1 MIVER
6 QQIPEGLARMAPGP
20 GLAAVLDGLDIARL
34 SGYDAVLVLQA
45 YARLEAHVQARK
57 AAVMA
62 EVGLYEPS
70 PGDMKKM
77 PRPDKYSAD
86 EIRAALVLTRRAAER
101 EYVFA
106 YDLSTRLA
114 AVRHALAAGTIDKA
128 RALVFHDWLEG
139 VPDPLAHAVAGH
151 LLPKAGACTTGQLQ
165 DKIKTLLVAADPQ
178 WARRKYERALQR
190 RRLEGMRHADGTATI
205 TGHQLPVD
213 QAAAAI
219 ARVDAIAQQAKR
231 AGLHAPIDH
240 IRTDVFLGLLD
251 GTLAG
256 LDDDAITAILFTKAH
271 NPDPLDTEDDY
282 DPHLNDNP
290 HDNPHDND
298 NDNDHDAD
306 QPHDNAYD
314 AGRPHD
320 GRPND
325 DAPDADRPHD
335 NAYDAGRPHDGWPYD
350 DAPDAVQPYDNDH
363 DAGRPHDGRSHDGRS
378 KDDADP
384 REPADSD
391 SPDSPDGAQTLA
403 RTRHTDDPGAHSAYG
418 VHDRAGTGGV
428 ASTDATGG
436 RRDGDGTTAANG
448 DGDGDGDG
456 DGTDG
461 ADGTDCPGGVR
472 SGGGPNG
479 PRDGD
484 GHGGGQ
490 QPTDTLQAAGHTSG
504 TVAGADTADG
514 AASADAGHGAADAT
528 THAADSEVEA
538 TTGSPGGVAEATG
551 SLSSSGVAVE
561 AVPEASGG
569 ASAGNGG
576 NAGGGGGE
584 AAAAKAAQGGVVAG
598 LLSGGAGFAAGEV
611 RVRVS
616 TLMHL
621 DDLPAELAGWG
632 PIHAQLARRLAKRQI
647 NGEWRFA
654 ICDDDGQLLFAGIT
668 SYRPAG
674 WPRYPTTPTRAPRQQ
689 PPRQQPPQQPSR
701 PQPPPAAQR
710 AWDRAPEPPS
720 PQVPPPSEQA
730 SEQAS
735 EQGSEH
741 AEGQAAGQ
749 ASEQAARRA
758 ARRAAVR
765 TARGSVRRRGIVE
778 LQIPLALLRRWHSD
792 LAALGAGWA
801 RVITDI
807 TRQLDDAMADSHT
820 TGAHTD
826 SHAEK
831 NTGED
836 GQAQAA
842 EAPSEKHQ
850 TWGGRPVRGRNARP
864 KSVDQRRRFARAGLR
879 RWVQI
884 RDRVCTHPGCRAPA
898 TRSELDHT
906 HQHGHGGPTTDR
918 NLGAACAHDHDLR
931 DHGWRVIQ
939 PQPGHL
945 IWISRTGHRYPVT
958 PPPIIEPLP
967 EPIIPAIPA
976 IPATPETV
984 PEDDLPLP
992 STFEYAPPWCEEPL
1006 PQTPADPAPPE
1017 EVAPEQ
1023 STQPP
1028 ADPAEDLPPF

>member
-6 QQIPEGLARMAPGP
+6 QQIPEGLARMTPGP

-114 AVRHALAAGTIDKA
+114 PVRHALAAGTIDKA

-151 LLPKAGACTTGQLQ
+151 LLPKAGACTTSQLK

-251 GTLAG
+251 GTLTG
-256 LDDDAITAILFTKAH
+256 LDDDAITAILLTKAH
-271 NPDPLDTEDDY
+271 NPDPTDTEDDY
-282 DPHLNDNP
+282 DPHLNDNNHDNNQPHDDAAQPYDDRPNDNDHDAGQP
-290 HDNPHDND
+290 HDNA
-298 NDNDHDAD
+298 HDAD
-306 QPHDNAYD
+306 QPHD
-314 AGRPHD
+314 GQSHD
-320 GRPND
+320 G
-325 DAPDADRPHD
+325 
-335 NAYDAGRPHDGWPYD
+335 
-350 DAPDAVQPYDNDH
+350 Q
-363 DAGRPHDGRSHDGRS
+363 SHDGRS
-378 KDDADP
+378 NDDADP
-384 REPADSD
+384 QEPADPD
-391 SPDSPDGAQTLA
+391 NPDSPDGAHTLA
-403 RTRHTDDPGAHSAYG
+403 RTRHTDDPGAHSSHG

-428 ASTDATGG
+428 DSAEAAGG
-436 RRDGDGTTAANG
+436 RRAGDGTTAADADADA
-448 DGDGDGDG
+448 DGDGS

-461 ADGTDCPGGVR
+461 PGGVR
-472 SGGGPNG
+472 SGGGPGG
-479 PRDGD
+479 PQD
-484 GHGGGQ
+484 GGGLGGGE
-490 QPTDTLQAAGHTSG
+490 QP
-504 TVAGADTADG
+504 
-514 AASADAGHGAADAT
+514 
-528 THAADSEVEA
+528 
-538 TTGSPGGVAEATG
+538 
-551 SLSSSGVAVE
+551 
-561 AVPEASGG
+561 
-569 ASAGNGG
+569 
-576 NAGGGGGE
+576 GGGGGE
-584 AAAAKAAQGGVVAG
+584 AAASKAAQGGGVAG

-674 WPRYPTTPTRAPRQQ
+674 WPRRPTTPTRT
-689 PPRQQPPQQPSR
+689 PRQQPPQKQPPR
-701 PQPPPAAQR
+701 PQPPPAAQP
-710 AWDRAPEPPS
+710 ATEPGAEWAPEP
-720 PQVPPPSEQA
+720 
-730 SEQAS
+730 
-735 EQGSEH
+735 
-741 AEGQAAGQ
+741 
-749 ASEQAARRA
+749 ASEQAAGRVAERA
-758 ARRAAVR
+758 SEQAAERSQARAAVR

-778 LQIPLALLRRWHSD
+778 LQIPLALLRQWHSD

-801 RVITDI
+801 CVITDI
-807 TRQLDDAMADSHT
+807 TRQLDEAIADGHT

-831 NTGED
+831 DTGINTGPRAGAEDVCAEAVEAAGPPTED

-842 EAPSEKHQ
+842 EAVSEKDQ
-850 TWGGRPVRGRNARP
+850 TWGGRPVRGGNARP
-864 KSVDQRRRFARAGLR
+864 DGVDERRRFARAGLR

-939 PQPGHL
+939 PRPGHL

-958 PPPIIEPLP
+958 PPPIIERLP
-967 EPIIPAIPA
+967 EPIIPA
-976 IPATPETV
+976 TSETV
-984 PEDDLPLP
+984 ATALEDDLPLP
-992 STFEYAPPWCEEPL
+992 STWEYGPPWLEE
-1006 PQTPADPAPPE
+1006 
-1017 EVAPEQ
+1017 
-1023 STQPP
+1023 TQPQQP
-1028 ADPAEDLPPF
+1028 PGSQPRPGDQQAPDGQHPPTTCSSDLEADIPPF